1 MASAFKSP
9 PYLILYRLSLF
20 YFVFG
25 LAYSD
30 NHQANANNSN
40 IVFHLLSS
48 LTPSYSSS
56 SSWLWLPGWNIAYAA
71 AAPATNA
78 SLALTVATVSAAATA
93 NGAKKIISLLSFLTF
108 MVTSCILIHY
118 YVAPRKR
125 EQRSRHTHTSSPPY
139 HDYLYSETINLLSL
153 ILR

>member
-93 NGAKKIISLLSFLTF
+93 NGAKKNISLPSFPLLLFALPFLSLL
-108 MVTSCILIHY
+108 VNLCILHY
-118 YVAPRKR
+118 KFVFPPCFLFFL
-125 EQRSRHTHTSSPPY
+125 QLSS
-139 HDYLYSETINLLSL
+139 
-153 ILR
+153 